1 MMKNLILFLALGLP
15 GPALLAAQTVD
26 ESRPFDLDGQIS
38 FTAVTGSFEFV
49 GSSDDRLHISGTLGE
64 DVETMVI
71 EGHRG
76 HWQVELKPHDHRSRG
91 ERGGQSSRLVISV
104 PRGVELEAR
113 TISAGMS
120 VMDLEGHWV
129 NLHSISGD
137 IVLNNV
143 QPERLNVE
151 TVSGGHNLD
160 AGGWG
165 ESRLKSVSGNIQA
178 HGLVGRIAASSVS
191 GQVDVEAVDIEDA
204 DLETVSG
211 RIEASL
217 VPAERARIN
226 LASHSGPL
234 NLKLPAETP
243 LDLRANTFSGRISS
257 GFGGEVQRGH
267 GPGQRLSH
275 RTGSG
280 QVRVQ
285 AQSFSGRIQI
295 ESLD

>member
-1 MMKNLILFLALGLP
+1 MMKNLILILALSLP
-15 GPALLAAQTVD
+15 GSALLAAQSVD
-26 ESRPFDLDGQIS
+26 ESRPFDPDGRIS
-38 FTAVTGSFEFV
+38 FTAVTGSYEFV
-49 GSSDDRLHISGTLGE
+49 GSSDNRLHISGTLGE

-71 EGHRG
+71 EGHAG
-76 HWQVELKPHDHRSRG
+76 SWQIELKPYNHRGRG
-91 ERGGQSSRLVISV
+91 ERRGQSSRLVISV

-113 TISAGMS
+113 TISAGMNL
-120 VMDLEGHWV
+120 MDLDGHWV

-165 ESRLKSVSGNIQA
+165 ESRLKSVSGNIRA
-178 HGLVGRIAASSVS
+178 HGLAGRIAVSSVS
-191 GQVDVEAVDIEDA
+191 GQVDVDAVNIEDA

-217 VPAERARIN
+217 APAERARIN
-226 LASHSGPL
+226 LASHSGRL
-234 NLKLPAETP
+234 DLKLPADTP

-257 GFGGEVQRGH
+257 GFGGEVQRGR
-267 GPGQRLSH
+267 GPGERLTH

-280 QVRVQ
+280 QVRVE

-295 ESLD
+295 EPAD